1 MQALNRLKAEFTEQ
15 IWNNE
20 QVLKLRQKFAELDTQ
35 TQSYAL
41 IGGFS
46 AFVLVLLLTFFTLWG
61 KTISLKNELAR
72 MDESIRMA
80 QNSAARI
87 EELKA
92 LDSARRADPMLR
104 DFVTDGDATSL
115 AERVGTKSLVRKDDF
130 KVTGGGG
137 SATLALTKIS
147 LRQLSRALYLIEKS
161 GAGASVEKLNVSTKD
176 DTEGYLWAEIT
187 LKKEGT

>member
-35 TQSYAL
+35 TQSYVL
-41 IGGFS
+41 IGGFA

-104 DFVTDGDATSL
+104 DFQTDGDASSL
-115 AERVGTKSLVRKDDF
+115 AERVGAKSLIRKDDY
-130 KVTGGGG
+130 KVTGAGA
-137 SATLALTKIS
+137 SASLSLTKIS

-161 GAGASVEKLNVSTKD
+161 GAGASVEKLNVTTKD